1 MSRRTEKL
9 SRKLIGYDRYESGEA
24 FKLIDAIYDDWRLL
38 MNYFQPVRKLIGKER
53 VGTKVRKC
61 YDRAETPYQRVL
73 ASPDVNKETKER
85 LQDVYLSL
93 HPVKIRHWM
102 EENLRKLWG
111 AMSNLNSEAMAPVR

>member
-38 MNYFQPVRKLIGKER
+38 MNYFQPVRKLIREER

-73 ASPDVNKETKER
+73 AAPEVKEETKRR
-85 LQDVYLSL
+85 LQEVYLRL
-93 HPVKIRHWM
+93 NPVEIRHRM
-102 EENLRKLWG
+102 EENLRKLWRCNG
-111 AMSNLNSEAMAPVR
+111 